1 MFEHTY
7 GDDDLDKDALTAL
20 NGEWKDVV
28 EPIVIII
35 MVVIISCHFL
45 NHLSGKVYYFSRLS
59 NKNTIFQPQFQ
70 LASSA
75 KQKKPLNRIITSHL
89 PTPSIQHPMLINF

>member
-59 NKNTIFQPQFQ
+59 NKTLFSNLSFSWQVQ
-70 LASSA
+70 
-75 KQKKPLNRIITSHL
+75 LNRKKT
-89 PTPSIQHPMLINF
+89 